1 MGCVSAHRLRK
12 AGKQS
17 LGLVRVPSCTQDK
30 PGGAVRLHLLCFQG
44 FGSSQPFLFPSPTA
58 VLHYM
63 GICVSLTLCLSS
75 PLLAALQNRGSMGR
89 KLSRAMG
96 IFSRI
101 LEILGVRGH
110 CTFPGHEGTG
120 MSQWRDRTPRHAT
133 PAGTEEG

>member
-1 MGCVSAHRLRK
+1 MCLPIGSGKLECRVWGWFGFLHALRTNL
-12 AGKQS
+12 A
-17 LGLVRVPSCTQDK
+17 
-30 PGGAVRLHLLCFQG
+30 GAVRLHLLCFQG
-44 FGSSQPFLFPSPTA
+44 FGLSQPFLFPSPTA

-89 KLSRAMG
+89 KLSRARG

-120 MSQWRDRTPRHAT
+120 MSQWRDRTPRHAM